1 MTQADYTPE
10 VERLAGLIAASRRL
24 VVFTGAGVSTES
36 GIPDFRGPDG
46 VWSRFNPADF
56 TFQKFLTSP
65 ETRRLSWQRFRTNP
79 AHHAQPNP
87 AHLAIAELERLGK
100 LDCVITQN
108 VDNLHQKA
116 GNSEHRVIELHG
128 TLKWVIC
135 LECGLRYPSQEVRQW
150 LEEGVDIPLCREC
163 GGLLKSA
170 TISFGQ
176 AMPERET
183 AEAER
188 RSRLCDLFL
197 VVGSSLVVYPAA
209 FMPVYA
215 MESGAKL
222 AIINL
227 QPTPLDH
234 QAEVVIRAPAGEVL
248 PRVVSRVK
256 HLLGEPPPHQPKP
269 EACGGKHADH

>member
-1 MTQADYTPE
+1 MALTHGAEIQE
-10 VERLAGLIAASRRL
+10 LARLIAACQHL

-46 VWSRFNPADF
+46 IWTKFNSSDF

-65 ETRRLSWQRFRTNP
+65 ETRRTSWQRFRANP
-79 AHHAQPNP
+79 AHDAQPNP
-87 AHLAIAELERLGK
+87 AHHAIAELERLGK

-108 VDNLHQKA
+108 VDNLHEKA
-116 GNSEHRVIELHG
+116 GNTHVIELHG

-135 LECGLRYPSQEVRQW
+135 LECGHRYASREVRLW
-150 LEEGVDIPLCREC
+150 LEDGETVPTCREC

-170 TISFGQ
+170 TVSFGQ
-176 AMPERET
+176 PMPERET

-188 RSRLCDLFL
+188 RSRRCDLFL

-215 MESGAKL
+215 LEAGAKL
-222 AIINL
+222 AIVNL
-227 QPTPLDH
+227 QPTPLD
-234 QAEVVIRAPAGEVL
+234 QRADVVLHAQAGEAL
-248 PRVVSRVK
+248 PHVVSEVK
-256 HLLGEPPPHQPKP
+256 RLL
-269 EACGGKHADH
+269 EA